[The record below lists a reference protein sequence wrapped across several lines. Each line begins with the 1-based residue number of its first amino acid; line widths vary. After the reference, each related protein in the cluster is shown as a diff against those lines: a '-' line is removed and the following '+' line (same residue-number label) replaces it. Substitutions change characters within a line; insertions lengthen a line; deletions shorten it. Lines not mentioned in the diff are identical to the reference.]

1 MADYG
6 SDDSNEAAV
15 SDGSGSEADLGTDKP
30 MEKTKYLGPEWTGQ
44 KAQHADWQWEV
55 DPYMEDAGFKAV
67 MSEKGRKLMESED
80 ATVRAAY
87 RVKNQKYFK
96 HQLRLISNKTTGGKT
111 LRAMIKDDF
120 NYDRDGYAL
129 RLYLQAYANDH

>member
-44 KAQHADWQWEV
+44 KAEHADWQWEV

-67 MSEKGRKLMESED
+67 MSEKGRKLAAASNPQR
-80 ATVRAAY
+80 TVSLAVSTY
-87 RVKNQKYFK
+87 LRVFAFMV
-96 HQLRLISNKTTGGKT
+96 SGTECEE
-111 LRAMIKDDF
+111 
-120 NYDRDGYAL
+120 
-129 RLYLQAYANDH
+129 